1 MTKKNKEYIIIASIL
16 IILIGAYFIVNKVVS
31 NNLNDSQT
39 VEVREKDTV
48 LMTFDISKDAN
59 YVIDVGLGH
68 MHIEVLNGKY
78 RVHDVDCPDKIC
90 EKVGWVSSGSP
101 TLIVCLPNNIVLVQ
115 V

>member
-1 MTKKNKEYIIIASIL
+1 MTELELKYGCNPNQKPSKIFMAN
-16 IILIGAYFIVNKVVS
+16 G
-31 NNLNDSQT
+31 
-39 VEVREKDTV
+39 KD
-48 LMTFDISKDAN
+48 LP
-59 YVIDVGLGH
+59 
-68 MHIEVLNGKY
+68 IEVLNGKY

>member
-1 MTKKNKEYIIIASIL
+1 MSKGFK
-16 IILIGAYFIVNKVVS
+16 
-31 NNLNDSQT
+31 DSQI

-48 LMTFDISKDAN
+48 LMTFDINEDAN
-59 YVIDVGLGH
+59 YVIDVELGH
-68 MHIEVLNGKY
+68 MHIEVKDGKY

-90 EKVGWVSSGSP
+90 EKVGWVSSGSA

>member
-1 MTKKNKEYIIIASIL
+1 MSKKNKEYLIIASIL
-16 IILIGAYFIVNKVVS
+16 VILIGAYFIVNNVVS
-31 NNLNDSQT
+31 KGLKDSQI
-39 VEVREKDTV
+39 VKERKKDTV
-48 LMTFDISKDAN
+48 LMTFDINKDAN
-59 YVIDVGLGH
+59 YVIDVELGH

>member
-1 MTKKNKEYIIIASIL
+1 MSKKNKEYLIIASIL
-16 IILIGAYFIVNKVVS
+16 LALIGAYFIVNKVVS
-31 NNLNDSQT
+31 NNVKKSQI

-48 LMTFDISKDAN
+48 LMTFDISEDAN
-59 YVIDVGLGH
+59 YVLDVKLGH
-68 MHIEVLNGKY
+68 MHIEVKDGKY

-90 EKVGWVSSGSP
+90 EKVGWVSSDSA